1 MKERPDCAA
10 QIQGWI
16 MDQFQ
21 GKTICGGVAI
31 GPLKAYFKKRA
42 LVEKQSVLNTAEQ
55 IRRFDEAR
63 QIAARELNRL
73 QEKAMSEA
81 GKAACAVFEAYQV
94 LLSDEE
100 YINDVYQNI
109 CENSV
114 TAEYAISRTSAA
126 LEKRF
131 LSIDDP
137 YIKARASDVTD
148 ISDRLIGILCGKVK
162 QAPAENSLKEPVIL
176 FAEELSPSD
185 MMQLGSKHL
194 LGLITGKGSANSHT
208 AIIAKSM
215 DLPYLTGIDL
225 MPSLDGVM
233 AILDGESSRLLTDPD
248 ASTLKS
254 MGEKQDRERE
264 EKRLLSDFKGIE
276 TVTKDGKKIRLYANI
291 SDEEQTETAL
301 LNDAEGIG
309 LFRTEF
315 LFLGAEKPPTLE
327 EQLTVYRNVLEKM
340 KGREVVIRTL
350 DIGADK
356 MPSYFEAEKEENAAM
371 GLRGIRFC
379 RAHEEVFVTQMTA
392 LYRASVSGQLSVLFP
407 MIISAEE
414 VAWIRRTCQ
423 SIEEDLQQ
431 KGIAYQKPKLGIM
444 IETPAA
450 AMISDKLAKEVDFFS
465 IGTNDLT
472 QYTLA
477 IDRQSTH
484 LDAFYDPHH
493 EAVLRL
499 IRMVIENAHAEG
511 CSVGICG
518 ELGGDP
524 QMTEFFLKAGID
536 ELSVTPSM
544 ILPLRKRIRESNA
557 FN

>member
-1 MKERPDCAA
+1 
-10 QIQGWI
+10 